1 MTEPIAPGEA
11 KEQELV
17 RQYILF
23 GILFRAVMVDVE
35 QMRPVP
41 LKLSYLDVLLE
52 LSRWAERQHHQ
63 LRRHLRQLG
72 CTIVSARRED
82 YAYVVHYR
90 QRGYLREASYIIEV
104 LRAECQELV
113 GAWVRDHHQG
123 EKRA

>member
-1 MTEPIAPGEA
+1 MTEPMPSGEA
-11 KEQELV
+11 REQELV

-23 GILFRAVMVDVE
+23 GILFHAVMADAG
-35 QMRPVP
+35 QMGVVP
-41 LKLSYLDVLLE
+41 LKLSYQDVFQE
-52 LSRWAERQHHQ
+52 LSRWAERKHQQ